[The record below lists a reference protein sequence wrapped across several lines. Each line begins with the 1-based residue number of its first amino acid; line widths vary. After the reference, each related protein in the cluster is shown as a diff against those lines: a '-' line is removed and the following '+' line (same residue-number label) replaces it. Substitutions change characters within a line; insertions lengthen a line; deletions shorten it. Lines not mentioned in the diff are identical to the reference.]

1 MSSEEAGWLR
11 PALGLVAAVTTLR
24 WLLLAFNGT
33 DLFVD
38 EAQYWLWAQ
47 HFDFGYYS
55 KPPLIAWVIGA
66 VTTLAG
72 SDAPF
77 WVRMPGAALH
87 GTTALILGALAARS
101 GGRALAL
108 WVVGA
113 YLTLPMVSFGSLIL
127 STDTVMAPFFAAALL
142 FHARLIGQGRAR
154 DALLAGAMA
163 GVACLAKYAGVYF
176 LLGVALAAL
185 LRRDLRPRPA
195 HAALMLAAWLVVLSP
210 NLLWNLTHG
219 LTTFSHTADNIG
231 WVAEDGPAAGLHP
244 ASLLEFIGSQF
255 GVIGPVLFGALIA
268 GLFRLRRNAALAA
281 FSLPAL
287 AVVSVQ
293 ALLDK
298 AYANWAVSAYFAG
311 TVLAMGVLATRPRLR
326 FAGVTINAAVAV
338 ALPVLTLFPA
348 TQFGARPVLFR
359 YLDRA
364 AVSQQVIS
372 LAGQAGG
379 VPVLAIDRDLLADLF
394 YTGRDSGLTF
404 YAPAP
409 AAKPRNHYEQSY
421 PLPAT
426 LEGQLLVVASEAP
439 ACAGSGTPLQID
451 RGGAFAKHPLSAWL
465 TEAACARQF

>member
-1 MSSEEAGWLR
+1 MSSEAGWLR
-11 PALGLVAAVTTLR
+11 PALALVAAVTALR

-38 EAQYWLWAQ
+38 EAQYWLWGQ
-47 HFDFGYYS
+47 QFDFGYYS
-55 KPPLIAWVIGA
+55 KPPLVAWVIGG

-77 WVRMPGAALH
+77 WVRMPGAAFH
-87 GTTALILGALAARS
+87 GATALILGALAARI

-108 WVVGA
+108 WVVGG
-113 YLTLPMVSFGSLIL
+113 YLTLPMVAFGSLIL

-185 LRRDLRPRPA
+185 LRRDLRPGWRN
-195 HAALMLAAWLVVLSP
+195 AALMGAAWLVVLSP
-210 NLLWNLTHG
+210 NLIWNLTHG

-231 WVAEDGPAAGLHP
+231 WVAEDGPAAGVNP

-255 GVIGPVLFGALIA
+255 GVMGPVLFGALLA

-281 FSLPAL
+281 FALPAL

-311 TVLAMGVLATRPRLR
+311 TVLAMAVLASRPRLR
-326 FAGVTINAAVAV
+326 LAGVTINAAVAV

-372 LAGQAGG
+372 LAREAGG
-379 VPVLAIDRDLLADLF
+379 LPVLATDRDLLADLF

-409 AAKPRNHYEQSY
+409 AGKPRNHYEQSY
-421 PLPAT
+421 PLPAA
-426 LEGQLLVVASEAP
+426 LSGPVLVVASAAP
-439 ACAGSGTPLQID
+439 ACAGAGRPLQINP
-451 RGGAFAKHPLSAWL
+451 GGAFAKKPLSAWL